1 MDDKDDKLNKSHK
14 FFNAVHTNGLK
25 TQRDAWCYNYSSYKV
40 DIKNTIK
47 IPDTI
52 KTVGEAYNYIIS
64 NVNEKYFILL
74 DNADYLDVEINV
86 LTKID
91 PDYTD
96 SDIVR
101 MFHKK
106 SRSKYAF
113 QIADNL
119 SDMILFHKKV
129 RENNEKYNSE
139 FM

>member
-1 MDDKDDKLNKSHK
+1 MIDINTVISNNIIAL
-14 FFNAVHTNGLK
+14 LK
-25 TQRDAWCYNYSSYKV
+25 EQNRKQSDLANILDV
-40 DIKNTIK
+40 DIQTIND
-47 IPDTI
+47 ILNGTD
-52 KTVGEAYNYIIS
+52 IINAHTLQS
-64 NVNEKYFILL
+64 I
-74 DNADYLDVEINV
+74 ADYLDVEINV